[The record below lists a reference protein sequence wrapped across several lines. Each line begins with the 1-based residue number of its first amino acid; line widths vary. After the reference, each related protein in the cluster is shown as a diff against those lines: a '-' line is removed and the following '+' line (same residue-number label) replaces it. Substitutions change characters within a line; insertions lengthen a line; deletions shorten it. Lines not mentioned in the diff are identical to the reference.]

1 MIDFSKFF
9 IDGYIQH
16 YDENIDINEFEK
28 YSFQDCRDENSCNY
42 HSQNK
47 VEKHMSQLQLGEV
60 HRYLADTYVSKLFT
74 DFQFKECDLWS
85 GVDDGSKEWHN
96 DHIDGDPFNTT
107 FLIYLDDN
115 TPENGNYIAVRGPD
129 TEITLYPKRGDF
141 IWLNQN
147 RMFEHKAKHN
157 SGQRRVLGF
166 EFYIPALC

>member
-9 IDGYIQH
+9 INGYIQH
-16 YDENIDINEFEK
+16 YDENINLSVFDKYNFPDCTSSEFDIKNALSFEEK
-28 YSFQDCRDENSCNY
+28 VICEN
-42 HSQNK
+42 
-47 VEKHMSQLQLGEV
+47 
-60 HRYLADTYVSKLFT
+60 YLEDIHHYVADKYVSVIFENFEL
-74 DFQFKECDLWS
+74 KEHALWS

-129 TEITLYPKRGDF
+129 TENTLYPKRGDF
-141 IWLNQN
+141 VWLNQN

-166 EFYIPALC
+166 EFYIPALS